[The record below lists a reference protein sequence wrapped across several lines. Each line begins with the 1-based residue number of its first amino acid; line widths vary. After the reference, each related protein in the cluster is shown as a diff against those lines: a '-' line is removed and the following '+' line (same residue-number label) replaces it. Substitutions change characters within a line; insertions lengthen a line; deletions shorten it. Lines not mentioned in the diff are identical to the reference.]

1 MSYARKS
8 IAIGLFI
15 ATPLVSQ
22 TFAQDSQ
29 RIEEITV
36 VGVRDTHTV
45 IVNDTLVA
53 TPDTAQLLRK
63 MPGANVNKNGE
74 LTGIAQYRGM
84 FGDRIQVSVD
94 GAQINGAG
102 PNAMDAPLHYAPVAI
117 LESLTI
123 NRGIVPVSKGQE
135 TIGGYVEAN
144 TYAGDFGTS
153 SNFEFSG
160 LANLA

>member
-1 MSYARKS
+1 MRHSRKLLA
-8 IAIGLFI
+8 IALAI
-15 ATPLVSQ
+15 ATPLAGH
-22 TFAQDSQ
+22 TAAQERQ

-45 IVNDTLVA
+45 IVDDTLVA

-144 TYAGDFGTS
+144 T
-153 SNFEFSG
+153 
-160 LANLA
+160 